1 MINNCKTYDAQFFI
15 VRFIGVERMMIASK
29 SRENLETA
37 STFIMIKVTNPDSLT
52 DRRSQEAGILTEKT
66 TADDLVSTSGN

>member
-1 MINNCKTYDAQFFI
+1 
-15 VRFIGVERMMIASK
+15 MMIASK
-29 SRENLETA
+29 SRENMETA
-37 STFIMIKVTNPDSLT
+37 STFIMIKFTNPDSLT